1 LNSRPHDHAQI
12 GMLGSRH
19 SVVGQRGGLPIICS
33 SVEWRGWRFRAQIIQ
48 FCAFSDLRATDLAR
62 RLLTTRYLLA

>member
-1 LNSRPHDHAQI
+1 
-12 GMLGSRH
+12 MLS
-19 SVVGQRGGLPIICS
+19 SLPIICS

-48 FCAFSDLRATDLAR
+48 FCAFSALRATDLAR